1 MKNLHIKYLQKQT
14 VLCSLKIVL
23 LLFSLLLVY
32 SLFAIQNTLPFPG
45 WSVWVP
51 LGIGVILVP
60 LQALFFDW
68 FQANGKY
75 LEIKD
80 NKIIYTYS
88 PNSLYRD
95 TNEVEIFE
103 LDDIKKMKVF
113 FRKFNCLRTI
123 EIIFKNGKKLYVMGF
138 YIKKND
144 FETILD
150 RLEKQGFREEK

>member
-1 MKNLHIKYLQKQT
+1 
-14 VLCSLKIVL
+14 
-23 LLFSLLLVY
+23 
-32 SLFAIQNTLPFPG
+32 
-45 WSVWVP
+45 

-88 PNSLYRD
+88 PNLLYQG

-103 LDDIKKMKVF
+103 LDDIKEIRVF
-113 FRKFNCLRTI
+113 FKKSTVLEQLKSFLKMRKNC
-123 EIIFKNGKKLYVMGF
+123 M
-138 YIKKND
+138 
-144 FETILD
+144 
-150 RLEKQGFREEK
+150 